1 MDAADIETEEPPG
14 AVAGAAA
21 RREHGRMSAAIAEID
36 ILDPGR
42 LVPAPALR
50 WLLDHARAALAELGA
65 AGGGEVR
72 VSIVDDP
79 AMAAAHERYS
89 NVPGTTD
96 VLTFDLRT
104 GGTGVP
110 PVSAE
115 PLDVDILVC
124 ADEARRQAAP
134 RAVPLEHELLL
145 YIVHGV
151 LHCLGEDDH
160 DEAAA
165 VRMHQREDRVLTA
178 IGVGPVYART
188 TGASA

>member
-14 AVAGAAA
+14 AAGAARAGHEQA
-21 RREHGRMSAAIAEID
+21 RASAPAAEVD
-36 ILDPGR
+36 ILDPDR
-42 LVPAPALR
+42 LVAAPALR
-50 WLLDHARAALAELGA
+50 WLVDHARAAADALSA
-65 AGGGEVR
+65 AGEVR
-72 VSIVDDP
+72 VRIVDDA

-96 VLTFDLRT
+96 VLTFDLRRC
-104 GGTGVP
+104 GTGVP
-110 PVSAE
+110 PVSSA
-115 PLDVDILVC
+115 PLDVDILIC

-134 RAVPLEHELLL
+134 RGIPLEHELLL
-145 YIVHGV
+145 YIVHGM

-160 DEAAA
+160 DEVAG

-188 TGASA
+188 IGASG